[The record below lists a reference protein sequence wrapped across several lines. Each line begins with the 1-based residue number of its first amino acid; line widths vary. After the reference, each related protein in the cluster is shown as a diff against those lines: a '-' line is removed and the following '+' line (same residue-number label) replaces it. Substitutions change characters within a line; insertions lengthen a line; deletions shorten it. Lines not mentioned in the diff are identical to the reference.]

1 MEKLDTLLVDLD
13 DVLAL
18 DGFLNIMNVF
28 LGTNYAYQDINGY
41 YVENVMTKE
50 QLIEYRKFLKTH
62 NVYDYAVVAP
72 HSKEALR
79 NLMLYYN
86 ILIGSSFNS
95 ELDNII
101 LPELIPEKCEFLMR
115 NYPFLPSKNF
125 IFTNDKSIIKADI
138 RIDDKLGNL
147 TSGIKLL
154 YPAHHNKDISDI
166 ELSKKEIIRV
176 NDWYNIEDILI
187 KRKKK

>member
-1 MEKLDTLLVDLD
+1 
-13 DVLAL
+13 
-18 DGFLNIMNVF
+18 
-28 LGTNYAYQDINGY
+28 
-41 YVENVMTKE
+41 
-50 QLIEYRKFLKTH
+50 
-62 NVYDYAVVAP
+62 
-72 HSKEALR
+72 
-79 NLMLYYN
+79 
-86 ILIGSSFNS
+86 
-95 ELDNII
+95 
-101 LPELIPEKCEFLMR
+101 MR